1 MQLIVERKRRILRLT
16 LNRPEKRNALT
27 SGMCQAIV
35 DAVDSVQTDDEIG
48 VVLLMAHGQV
58 FCAGMDLDEASD
70 LETGKL
76 DEVHER
82 LFTLGITSR
91 KPIVVCVNGAA
102 LGGGLGLVAQGHVV
116 TASSGAVFGLPEI
129 RIGLWPFLIYRAVEN
144 AIGARRTL
152 ELSLTGRLFHAQEAL
167 HWGVV
172 QTIAPA
178 GEVVDRAKGIAI
190 DIARTSPA
198 ALRYGMEYVQQSRG
212 VDLTSARR
220 LAREVRSQLM
230 ETDDFKEGYAAFKE
244 RREPRWPSMPNGF
257 YNLPEFRERPHR
269 SEQDLGA
276 GE

>member
-129 RIGLWPFLIYRAVEN
+129 RIGLWPFLIYRAVEA
-144 AIGARRTL
+144 AIGPRITL
-152 ELSLTGRLFHAQEAL
+152 ELSLTGRLFQRPEGMD
-167 HWGVV
+167 WGLGPPVA
-172 QTIAPA
+172 T
-178 GEVVDRAKGIAI
+178 
-190 DIARTSPA
+190 
-198 ALRYGMEYVQQSRG
+198 
-212 VDLTSARR
+212 
-220 LAREVRSQLM
+220 
-230 ETDDFKEGYAAFKE
+230 
-244 RREPRWPSMPNGF
+244 PNQG
-257 YNLPEFRERPHR
+257 LE
-269 SEQDLGA
+269 
-276 GE
+276 

>member
-1 MQLIVERKRRILRLT
+1 MQLIVERKRRILQLT

-27 SGMCQAIV
+27 TGMCQAIV
-35 DAVDSVQTDDEIG
+35 DAVESAQADDEIAS
-48 VVLLMAHGQV
+48 VLLVANGQV

-70 LETGKL
+70 LNASEL

-116 TASSGAVFGLPEI
+116 TASAGAVFGLTEI
-129 RIGLWPFLIYRAVEN
+129 RIGLWPFLIYRAVEA

-152 ELSLTGRLFHAQEAL
+152 ELSLTARLFNSHDAL
-167 HWGVV
+167 NWGLV

-178 GEVVDRAKGIAI
+178 GEVCDRARGLAI
-190 DIARTSPA
+190 DLAKTSPA
-198 ALRYGMEYVQQSRG
+198 ALRIGMEYVQQARG
-212 VDLTSARR
+212 LDQNSAAR
-220 LAREVRSQLM
+220 LAKEFRGQLM
-230 ETDDFKEGYAAFKE
+230 ETDDFREGYAAFKG

-257 YNLPEFRERPHR
+257 YDYPGNFGRVHR
-269 SEQDLGA
+269 RADELGI